1 MQVQSCQSSGMEVSP
16 ETYNACTFEI
26 IDKWDPTQHAKT
38 CDTMFY
44 LRDGTGAYV
53 WDCDKWIFLD
63 FTGYTAP
70 DWKAKEGEAGFIK
83 NKPFETLGNGLTV
96 DENGVLS
103 VCVDDNYNLLP
114 NSTWNFGKGNW
125 TFPVGT
131 GSLFGILDPEDD
143 KPGSSILHALPSVS
157 GSQQLSNIPHPVWV
171 NAGEII
177 TLAWDYRENQIPN
190 KDSSLF
196 ALRVFP
202 EVDTPNSQA
211 NSLWFDNIPHSK
223 VHPDWAI
230 SPIIDW
236 NRFVYSVTV
245 PVSGWF
251 DTVVYDSDTS
261 GTHESWF
268 RELMLIKGKPCEM
281 PDHWY
286 PYYADVPEQVQSDWN
301 ETNEDSKAF
310 IKNKPTIPE
319 ANILYHAVEEEDD
332 GAVTPQ
338 AVRKELFAN
347 QDKTNIQIG
356 KGSSSGGNL
365 STAIGANAK
374 TVKDYSLAFGDHASA
389 LERLTVA
396 FGNGANASHEH
407 SVALG
412 ANSTTTRADA
422 VAVNYGQL
430 NRIIEG
436 VKDPTQPQDAMTKM
450 YADQHYISLTQPQ
463 TVTGLKEFNDIK
475 QTGDTAGWVTITERM
490 NGFTGGSIKYKKR
503 LGVVTL
509 VGDNITPPA
518 IAVNTYKQ
526 LFTVPAVVMNTENM
540 RAETEVS
547 GRAITSHIDSTGKF
561 LVQAGPTA
569 ITTSQKIH
577 FTITY
582 LM

>member
-63 FTGYTAP
+63 FTGYTSS
-70 DWKAKEGEAGFIK
+70 DWKAKEGEAGYIK
-83 NKPFETLGNGLTV
+83 NKPFETLGNGLLV

-143 KPGSSILHALPSVS
+143 KPSSSILHALPSSS
-157 GSQQLSNIPHPVWV
+157 GSQQLSNIPHPVWI

-230 SPIIDW
+230 NPIVDW
-236 NRFVYSVTV
+236 NRFMYSVTV

-301 ETNEDSKAF
+301 ETDEDSKAY

-319 ANILYHAVEEEDD
+319 ANILYHEVGEEDD
-332 GAVTPQ
+332 GAITPLS
-338 AVRKELFAN
+338 VRKALYADEA
-347 QDKTNIQIG
+347 TSRVQIG
-356 KGSSSGGNL
+356 NGANATGDL
-365 STAIGANAK
+365 STAIGSQAK
-374 TVKDYSLAFGDHASA
+374 TAKEYSLALGDNATANEKS
-389 LERLTVA
+389 TVA
-396 FGNGANASHEH
+396 IGNGAQVLHDH

-412 ANSTTTRADA
+412 ANSTTTRTDT

-436 VKDPTQPQDAMTKM
+436 VKDPEQPQDAVTKN
-450 YADQHYISLTQPQ
+450 YGDSNYVSLTEPNHILGEK
-463 TVTGLKEFNDIK
+463 TFDNIK
-475 QTGDTAGWVTITERM
+475 QSKDTDWTEITERQ
-490 NGFTGGSIKYKKR
+490 NGFSGGNIQYKRHMDIVTIHGDSI
-503 LGVVTL
+503 V
-509 VGDNITPPA
+509 PPA
-518 IAVNTYKQ
+518 MAQYSQKT
-526 LFTVPAVVMNTENM
+526 LFYIPAEILSKKNM
-540 RAETEVS
+540 RVVLDVS
-547 GRAITSHIDSTGKF
+547 KIAMVAHVDSNGQFIVEAGMAITKEMHVS
-561 LVQAGPTA
+561 
-569 ITTSQKIH
+569 
-577 FTITY
+577 FTMTY
-582 LM
+582 VI